1 MDLGEYIKSLRKAK
15 GLSQEELGTIVGVQR
30 AAVQKWESGK
40 TQNLK
45 RETIEK
51 LASFFGISPAAFFED
66 NIDNNSFVSDD
77 VLKFAL
83 FGGDKE
89 ITDSQLEEVKR
100 FAKFVKERDN
110 NE

>member
-45 RETIEK
+45 RDTIEK
-51 LASFFGISPAAFFED
+51 LASFFGISPAAFFE
-66 NIDNNSFVSDD
+66 NNTTNDSVISND

-89 ITDSQLEEVKR
+89 ITDEQLEEVKR
-100 FAKFVKERDN
+100 FAKFVKERGN